1 MMNLSTYKQEEFID
15 FSKEENVKKLQEAFQ
30 KVEAQFGQ
38 YAPMIIGGKAVDRE
52 DTFVS
57 INPNQPSQVIG
68 QYPVGTP
75 EDVDRA
81 VEAAE
86 KAFDSWRRVPP
97 VDRAA
102 LCVHLANLF
111 RKYRYELIALMVLEV
126 GKSWEEADAEVAEGI
141 DHFEYIAR
149 EMLRYAKGRK
159 LHPFP
164 GEMNEYRYYP
174 LGVGAVISPWNYP
187 IGISIGMISAAIVA
201 GNTVVFKPS
210 SDCPAISQFLMK
222 IFEEGGLPP
231 GVVNLVYGSGSI
243 VGEYLAR
250 HPRIK
255 FVGFTGSKDVGQKIA
270 LYAATLSEGK
280 YWFKRTILELGGKN
294 AIIVDSSADLEEA
307 VNGIM
312 AASFG
317 YQGQKCSACSRAVVL
332 EDVYDQFVS
341 MISEKTN
348 KMEVGPVK
356 EHYFCGAVIN
366 KAAFDKILGYIEI
379 GKGEGKLVAGGEA
392 LDREGY
398 FIKPTIFVDVDEK
411 ARIAQEEIFGPVLSV
426 IKAKDFDDVLRI
438 ANNTIYGLTGG
449 VYSKNPYHLSKA
461 KDEFYVGNLYL
472 NRKNTGAWIGSH
484 PFGGY
489 NMSGTNSKLGGP
501 DYLLNYLQSK
511 TIAQKV
517 SL

>member
-1 MMNLSTYKQEEFID
+1 MNLPSYRQEAFID
-15 FSKEENVKKLQEAFQ
+15 FSKEEHVKRLQEAFQ
-30 KVEAQFGQ
+30 KVEANFGQ
-38 YAPMIIGGKAVDRE
+38 YASMIIDGKQVDRKE
-52 DTFVS
+52 TFVS
-57 INPNQPSQVIG
+57 INPNQPSQIIG
-68 QYPVGTP
+68 RYPIGTT

-86 KAFDSWRRVPP
+86 RAFASWKRVPA

-102 LCVHLANLF
+102 LCAHLASLF
-111 RKYRYELIALMVLEV
+111 RKYRYELIALIVLEV

-149 EMLRYAKGRK
+149 EMLRYAKGRN

-164 GEMNEYRYYP
+164 GELNEYRYYP

-187 IGISIGMISAAIVA
+187 IGISMGMISAAIVA

-210 SDCPAISQFLMK
+210 SDCPAVSHFLMQ
-222 IFEEGGLPP
+222 ILDEGGVPS
-231 GVVNLVYGSGSI
+231 GVVNLVYGSGSV

-250 HPRIK
+250 HPRVK
-255 FVGFTGSKDVGQKIA
+255 FVGFTGSKEVGQKIA
-270 LYAATLSEGK
+270 WHAATLSEGQ

-294 AIIVDSSADLEEA
+294 AAIVDSDADLKEA
-307 VNGIM
+307 VDNII

-332 EDVYDQFVS
+332 ADVYDQFVE
-341 MISEKTN
+341 MITEKT
-348 KMEVGPVK
+348 KALEVGPVR

-366 KAAFDKILGYIEI
+366 QAAFDKILSYIEI
-379 GKGEGKLVAGGEA
+379 GKQEGKLMAGGEA
-392 LDREGY
+392 LEREGF
-398 FIKPTIFVDVDEK
+398 FIKPTIFADVDEK
-411 ARIAQEEIFGPVLSV
+411 ARIAQEEIFGPVLSI
-426 IKAKDFDDVLRI
+426 IKAKDFDDALRI
-438 ANNTIYGLTGG
+438 ANNTIYGLTGA
-449 VYSKNPYHLSKA
+449 VFSKNPHHLAKA

-472 NRKNTGAWIGSH
+472 NRKNTGAWVGSH

-517 SL
+517 SF